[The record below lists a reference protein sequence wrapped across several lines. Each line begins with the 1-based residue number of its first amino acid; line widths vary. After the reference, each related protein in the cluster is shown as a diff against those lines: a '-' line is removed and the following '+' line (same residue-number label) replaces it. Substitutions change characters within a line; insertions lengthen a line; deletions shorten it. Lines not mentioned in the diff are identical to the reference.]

1 MSKIILKDLFKGLQT
16 QMVDQ
21 LSTNRKYISH
31 PGSKGDALENV
42 WIDWLR
48 NYLPSRYCVDKAIV
62 IDSNGDTSHQMDVVI
77 YDQIYTPFVFNQN
90 GFKYIPAEGVYA
102 VFEVKP
108 EFKGHIEYAG
118 KKIES
123 VRKLKR
129 TSVGIINA
137 GKKGDGRALTK
148 IIGGILASTNGVSK
162 KAIEKNLKSLKGLQ
176 TLEMGC
182 AADFGSFYVD
192 YNGFEQD
199 IKSIDFMKSIKEYYD
214 KRNFNKIVFSDEDN
228 SMITFF
234 LQLTH
239 YLQQVIGTV
248 ASINLNEYSKAVGFT
263 IDENI

>member
-1 MSKIILKDLFKGLQT
+1 MNKINLKDLFKGLQT
-16 QMVDQ
+16 QMVSQ
-21 LSTNRKYISH
+21 LTTNRDYISH
-31 PGSKGDALENV
+31 PGSIGDSLENV
-42 WIDWLR
+42 WIEWLR
-48 NYLPSRYCVDKAIV
+48 NYLPNRYCVDKAIV
-62 IDSNGDTSHQMDVVI
+62 IDSNGDTSHQIDVVI
-77 YDQIYTPFVFNQN
+77 YDQHFTPFVFNQN

-137 GKKGDGRALTK
+137 GTKGNGRALTK

-162 KAIEKNLKSLKGLQ
+162 KTIEKNLKSLKGLQ

-199 IKSIDFMKSIKEYYD
+199 VKATDFMNSIDEYYK
-214 KRNFNKIVFSDEDN
+214 KRKFNKIVFSESDN

-248 ASINLNEYSKAVGFT
+248 ASINLNEYSKSVGFI
-263 IDENI
+263 IDDNI

>member
-1 MSKIILKDLFKGLQT
+1 MSKIILRDLFNGLQT
-16 QMVDQ
+16 QMVSQ
-21 LSTNRKYISH
+21 LTTNRDYISH
-31 PGSKGDALENV
+31 PGAIGDSLENV
-42 WIDWLR
+42 WIEWLR
-48 NYLPSRYCVDKAIV
+48 NYLPNRYCVDKAIV
-62 IDSNGDTSHQMDVVI
+62 IDSNGDTSHQIDVVI
-77 YDQIYTPFVFNQN
+77 YDQHFTPFVFNQN

-108 EFKGHIEYAG
+108 EFTGHIEYAG

-137 GKKGDGRALTK
+137 GTKTNGRALTK
-148 IIGGILASTNGVSK
+148 IIGGILASTNGVSNK
-162 KAIEKNLKSLKGLQ
+162 TIEKNLRSLKGLQ
-176 TLEMGC
+176 SLEMGC

-199 IKSIDFMKSIKEYYD
+199 TKSIDFVKSINEYYD
-214 KRNFNKIVFSDEDN
+214 KRNFNKIVFSNDDN